1 MNKFV
6 LIPYD
11 QFNSFKSYLMEKKH
25 DTSSKNKES
34 EVIADTDKIE
44 NTDKNVMDDEIN
56 ISMKSEGENLNKNDL
71 TGDILDEKKEKTTD
85 NDNDHRTGDRFL
97 PPPGI
102 PVKIKKTEKI
112 FQYGNRDRQEGA
124 GTKKTEPKWIKN
136 WQRKIK

>member
-71 TGDILDEKKEKTTD
+71 TGDILDEKKEK
-85 NDNDHRTGDRFL
+85 
-97 PPPGI
+97 
-102 PVKIKKTEKI
+102 K
-112 FQYGNRDRQEGA
+112 NR
-124 GTKKTEPKWIKN
+124 
-136 WQRKIK
+136 